1 MESKEFN
8 LQELKKK
15 KKPSVIII
23 KSKRT
28 QISTKTCSTSTEV
41 EQKNYTIKNQY
52 K

>member
-28 QISTKTCSTSTEV
+28 QIFTKTCSTSTDRIE
-41 EQKNYTIKNQY
+41 KLYD
-52 K
+52 